1 MQRIGE
7 ATVRLFKTLAG
18 VERDEPAAAWV
29 FALYGFLFCIGFTLI
44 IAWLAGPAA

>member
-7 ATVRLFKTLAG
+7 ATVRAFKTLAG

-29 FALYGFLFCIGFTLI
+29 FALYCFLFCVGFTLVVG
-44 IAWLAGPAA
+44 WLMGPA